1 MNLNAAFGWRSFLSL
16 ALRIC
21 VPPAIFRQR
30 EESPLH
36 HRLSLP
42 FLLAHLTCVTLFLSG
57 CSQRELPLY
66 AKAQAAFN
74 TTVTN
79 SLGWRRTLETSVN
92 VYDDDWKKWQGRA
105 EIEVTNAAG
114 GVQTTNL
121 PFRFTVTQSEGKTNV
136 SCYLD
141 IEQIIAVR
149 RVLDEFIPGETPQQ
163 FNERLQRAR
172 SGAK

>member
-1 MNLNAAFGWRSFLSL
+1 MNLNVALGWRSVLSL
-16 ALRIC
+16 ALKIS
-21 VPPAIFRQR
+21 VPAAAFRQR

-36 HRLSLP
+36 HRLNLP
-42 FLLAHLTCVTLFLSG
+42 FLLAYLTGVAMFLSG
-57 CSQRELPLY
+57 CSKRELPLY
-66 AKAQAAFN
+66 AKAQVAFN

-79 SLGWRRTLETSVN
+79 SPGWRRTLETSVN

-105 EIEVTNAAG
+105 EIEFTNAAG

-141 IEQIIAVR
+141 TEQIIAVR
-149 RVLDEFIPGETPQQ
+149 RVLDEFIQGETPQQ

-172 SGAK
+172 TGAK